1 MKSIWTDGLVRWHG
15 PIKSRMKVLWLLWA
29 TSFGL
34 LALWLL
40 ALVLQEPVRAWS
52 HALLAGALVVM
63 GLCVIYAVKYCEFL
77 EPRFLKWIGGS
88 RLRHSRSS
96 PSAASPK
103 PDQGESSGDSGPQT

>member
-40 ALVLQEPVRAWS
+40 ALVLQEPVRRR
-52 HALLAGALVVM
+52 AG
-63 GLCVIYAVKYCEFL
+63 
-77 EPRFLKWIGGS
+77 GG
-88 RLRHSRSS
+88 
-96 PSAASPK
+96 
-103 PDQGESSGDSGPQT
+103 